1 MGTRAKPGKRGLD
14 RNERGLR
21 VIQLNE
27 VRMDDRITH
36 LAIVGKLDVAGLHA
50 IDVKF
55 HGYTAARRKPTLVD
69 LSGLEFITSLG
80 MGMFVSCARSLQR
93 YGAKMVL
100 LNPQPQVE
108 EVLRAVGIDQGIPL
122 VHDVEE
128 GLRTLFPAP

>member
-1 MGTRAKPGKRGLD
+1 M
-14 RNERGLR
+14 
-21 VIQLNE
+21 IQLNE

-36 LAIVGKLDVAGLHA
+36 LAIVGKLDIAGLHA

-69 LSGLEFITSLG
+69 ISGLEFITSLG

-108 EVLRAVGIDQGIPL
+108 EVLKAVGIDQGIPM

-128 GLRTLFPAP
+128 GLCILFPAS